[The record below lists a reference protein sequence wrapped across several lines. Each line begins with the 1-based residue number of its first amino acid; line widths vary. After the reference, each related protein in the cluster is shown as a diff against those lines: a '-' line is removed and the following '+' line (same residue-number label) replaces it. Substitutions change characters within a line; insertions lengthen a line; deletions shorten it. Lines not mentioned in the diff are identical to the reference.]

1 MCHQPWFHNWIYI
14 MTFFEDSSSNRHSH
28 TVLAYNPNT
37 IGMSASQSL
46 FLEKRQ
52 NASSSSIYIFT
63 LLKIFFLV
71 IYRNFIFQ
79 VRLTWKDMSPF
90 WCFVFLFNHWQHRK
104 MCFFFLC
111 SPLFQPIIGPKS
123 LHRFQICCVL
133 FVQSP
138 SASLDSPL
146 K

>member
-1 MCHQPWFHNWIYI
+1 

-79 VRLTWKDMSPF
+79 VRLTWKDMSQF
-90 WCFVFLFNHWQHRK
+90 WCFVV
-104 MCFFFLC
+104 FFL
-111 SPLFQPIIGPKS
+111 IIGS
-123 LHRFQICCVL
+123 IGRCVFFSVL
-133 FVQSP
+133 LSFSP
-138 SASLDSPL
+138 
-146 K
+146 